1 MLVSYLPSPGLQV
14 EDKRRKVY
22 GNLLNALTDLYLAD
36 LPFQTGVL
44 LRFFEYCTR
53 KMSMGNRISQYK
65 RESLTN
71 DILEMINNKHYNLL
85 ENEPW
90 LNTEL
95 FGHCPPRVEF
105 LLDCITPEFY
115 TLLCERVHDELQRVW
130 EDNRH
135 NRLSRHNRLNEAQRK
150 NVDVIIDLIDYK
162 RMFLDTFMAT
172 GLTYEL
178 ADAARDREREAE
190 EALWAAQQ
198 IQEFREELE
207 ALSDPRLDVRRQ
219 RSRLYRERSLQR
231 KNRTRSRN
239 RSRSRNR
246 TRTRSPRTE
255 PSTGASVSV
264 SGSRPSGSSG
274 SRKTSSP
281 SRCVVM

>member
-1 MLVSYLPSPGLQV
+1 
-14 EDKRRKVY
+14 
-22 GNLLNALTDLYLAD
+22 
-36 LPFQTGVL
+36 
-44 LRFFEYCTR
+44 
-53 KMSMGNRISQYK
+53 
-65 RESLTN
+65 
-71 DILEMINNKHYNLL
+71 
-85 ENEPW
+85 
-90 LNTEL
+90 
-95 FGHCPPRVEF
+95 
-105 LLDCITPEFY
+105 LDCITPEFY
-115 TLLCERVHDELQRVW
+115 SLLCERVHDELQRVW
-130 EDNRH
+130 EDNRHNRHNRH

-231 KNRTRSRN
+231 KNRTRSRSRS